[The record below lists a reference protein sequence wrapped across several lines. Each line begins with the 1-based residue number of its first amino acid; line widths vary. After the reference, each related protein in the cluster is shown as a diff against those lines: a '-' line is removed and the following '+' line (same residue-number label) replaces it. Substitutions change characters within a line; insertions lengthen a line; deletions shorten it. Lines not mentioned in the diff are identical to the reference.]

1 MSVELYNVIEVI
13 EEKAL
18 WDCTS
23 LCKSLI
29 PPSARAIKDK
39 AFCECLG
46 LTTAILN
53 DGLEE
58 IR

>member
-1 MSVELYNVIEVI
+1 MSVELYDVIEVI

-23 LCKSLI
+23 LSKILI

-39 AFCECLG
+39 EFCECLG
-46 LTTAILN
+46 STTAILN

-58 IR
+58 TG